1 MQPFGFNVISE
12 NAKEGIPIAIA
23 GRVMVDI
30 QNLLTDIGRHI
41 VRSEMLLQNEIPPE
55 ILNKFTLRIGGSS
68 NKGLGSNVKTGSE
81 ELMDVAIKILF
92 ETLNYLG
99 RGASGFWVANKFPD
113 PFERVSIARDLVA
126 LNDHLDGN
134 VLVYGPPNDQRQF
147 RKLDREKLLSYIRS
161 GAERYTVIGKVSSDP
176 RYKGH
181 WNFISSDAPV
191 SLNPIKKSPKGMM
204 EKAAASGVVEVMG
217 SVSKNTEG
225 RVLSINN
232 AESFNEINEVM
243 FYRIITAESNLLLVA
258 PVVASVSYVPGTKM
272 WRMAHSDLGIDVS
285 RPTWDECVVAFHKEF
300 VYLYETYVQTN
311 KTFQGDDKKAQ
322 ALFMT
327 FLPA

>member
-12 NAKEGIPIAIA
+12 NGEEGIPIAIA
-23 GRVMVDI
+23 GQVMVDI

-41 VRSEMLLQNEIPPE
+41 VRSEMQLQNEIPPE

-68 NKGLGSNVKTGSE
+68 NKGLGSNVDSGSE

-99 RGASGFWVANKFPD
+99 RGASGFWVANKFSD

-134 VLVYGPPNDQRQF
+134 VLVYGPPHDQRQF

-161 GAERYTVIGKVSSDP
+161 GAERHTVIGKVSSDP

-181 WNFISSDAPV
+181 WNFMNSDAPV

-217 SVSKNTEG
+217 NVSKNTEG
-225 RVLSINN
+225 RILSINN
-232 AESFNEINEVM
+232 AESFNEINKVM
-243 FYRIITAESNLLLVA
+243 FYRIITAKSNMLLVA

-272 WRMAHSDLGIDVS
+272 WRMNHDDLGIDVS
-285 RPTWDECVVAFHKEF
+285 RPTWDGCVIAFHEEF

-322 ALFMT
+322 ALLMT